1 MMKKIALIVMISL
14 FFLPFLTQAADD
26 GLKWFTTLEEGKA
39 EAAKSNKPIF
49 LFFTGSDWCGW
60 CIKLVKQVL
69 SQPAF
74 IEYADDLVLV
84 KLDYTKKTPV
94 TQERMTYIRTLMQQ
108 YGAQGFPTIILLN
121 AKGETLGQTG
131 YQDLSPEDY
140 VKHLKA
146 FIK

>member
-1 MMKKIALIVMISL
+1 MKKIALILMISMLIPL
-14 FFLPFLTQAADD
+14 FMTAADD
-26 GLKWFTTLEEGKA
+26 LTWYTWMDEAQTAAQKA
-39 EAAKSNKPIF
+39 DKPML

-60 CIKLVKQVL
+60 CKKLVAQVL

-74 IEYADDLVLV
+74 KEYAAEELILV
-84 KLDYTKKTPV
+84 KLDFPKS
-94 TQERMTYIRTLMQQ
+94 ITLDLKQKEHNTNLARKFQ
-108 YGAQGFPTIILLN
+108 VQGFPTIILLN
-121 AKGETLGQTG
+121 AKGEILGQTG